1 MPVVFVSVEAW
12 DFAWVMQCGGRYP
25 LSRCEEVP
33 ELCSTFHQALFVAAI
48 TTYFTLTNTTFTLN
62 QYLTTYN
69 RQKVS

>member
-1 MPVVFVSVEAW
+1 MPVVFVPVKVW
-12 DFAWVMQCGGRYP
+12 DLGYAMWRAHGP

-48 TTYFTLTNTTFTLN
+48 TTYFPWKNTTFTLK